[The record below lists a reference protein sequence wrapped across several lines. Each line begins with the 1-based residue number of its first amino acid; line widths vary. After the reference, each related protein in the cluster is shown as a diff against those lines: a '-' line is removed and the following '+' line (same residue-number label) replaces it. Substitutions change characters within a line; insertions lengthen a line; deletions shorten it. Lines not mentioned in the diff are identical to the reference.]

1 VKLLHTS
8 DWHIG
13 KTLKGRSRLD
23 EQREVLAEIIAV
35 ARREPLDAVLIAGDL
50 YDSSAPSAAA
60 QQMVVRALL
69 ALRQTG
75 AEVIAIAGNHDHP
88 ATFDA
93 YRPLMEVGGITL
105 VGTVREPDNGGVV
118 SFTAR
123 STGEPV
129 NVAVLPFV
137 SQRYA
142 VRAAQLVASTPAENS
157 GAYDELVREVLASLT
172 AGFTADAVNVV
183 MAHLTVTGGTLGGG
197 ERAAQ
202 SIFEYHAPASA
213 FPPEAHYV
221 ALGHLHRRQRLPA
234 SCPVVYSGAPFAV
247 DFGEQDNTPV
257 VCLVEATPA
266 TPARITDIPITA
278 GRRLRTVSGTVA
290 EILARA
296 DELGEDYLR
305 VYVREPARAG
315 LREDITDA
323 LPNALEVRIDP
334 EFAAEVNPQGPRVDR
349 ADHSPAELFA
359 EYCAFVQVADDRVR
373 SLFDELHDELTTT
386 TVAQG

>member
-1 VKLLHTS
+1 MKLLHTS

-60 QQMVVRALL
+60 QQLVVRALL

-105 VGTVREPDNGGVV
+105 VGTVREPVNGGVV

-123 STGEPV
+123 TTGEPV
-129 NVAVLPFV
+129 NVAVLPFL

-157 GAYDELVREVLASLT
+157 GAYDELVREVLASLS
-172 AGFTADAVNVV
+172 AGFTPDAVNVI

-202 SIFEYHAPASA
+202 SIFEYHLPASA

-221 ALGHLHRRQRLPA
+221 ALGHLHRTQRLPA
-234 SCPVVYSGAPFAV
+234 SCPVVYCGAPFAV

-257 VCLVEATPA
+257 VCLVEATPT
-266 TPARITDIPITA
+266 TPARITDVPITTA
-278 GRRLRTVSGTVA
+278 RRLRTVSGTVA
-290 EILARA
+290 EIVARA
-296 DELGEDYLR
+296 GELGEDYLR

-315 LREDITDA
+315 LREDITDV

-334 EFAAEVNPQGPRVDR
+334 EFAAEVNPQGPRIDR
-349 ADHSPAELFA
+349 TEHSPAELFA
-359 EYCAFVQVADDRVR
+359 EYCSFVGVADERVR

-386 TVAQG
+386 AGHG